1 MRRSDLLAY
10 ARRTPNPGPANKTPR
25 TSQIIFGERQYLL
38 RVLDS
43 IEKTNTSARQRED
56 EQLPLERLIHARTQE
71 LNRIT
76 PDWDS
81 TVSAVLRPDVTPEEL
96 DRVAQMA
103 PEEDYFLLRLVS
115 EHPRTSSET
124 LARLAHHPYAA
135 IRENVARHPNA
146 SAETLTELSQDRSE
160 PLWYLVALNP
170 SAPRPLRQQ
179 LERQIKRTAGKKK

>member
-10 ARRTPNPGPANKTPR
+10 ARRTSEAGPATKIPR

-43 IEKTNTSARQRED
+43 IERTNTSAHKREQ
-56 EQLPLERLIHARTQE
+56 EQEPIERLIHARTQE

-81 TVSAVLRPDVTPEEL
+81 TVSTVLRPDVTPEDL
-96 DRVAQMA
+96 DRVALTA
-103 PEEDYFLLRLVS
+103 PEEDYFLLRLIS
-115 EHPRTSSET
+115 EHPRTGAET

-146 SAETLTELSQDRSE
+146 SPKTLTELSKDTSE

-170 SAPRPLRQQ
+170 SAPRPLRQR
-179 LERQIKRTAGKKK
+179 LERHMKRTARKQK